1 MLILR
6 IKQAETALK
15 DKRLDEA
22 YELARAEDLR
32 THRDGQRL
40 IGDLVR
46 AFLVRGREH
55 LSDNRLSQAMADC
68 EKAERLGGNLPETA
82 DLRSQVTQALQSR
95 QQAERRKA
103 GLLAAARQQ
112 IRDGW
117 LSLGEQALEGI
128 DGSGVEPLQEEVEL
142 RRTRA
147 DKALARA
154 ELAMNR
160 QDWATAI
167 DSLREARQAHSG
179 NPRIGELMD
188 NAIALVAEQTGS
200 ALDQGR
206 LDTAHA
212 MLHRLDSLSSP
223 TLQIGELARFV
234 ADCHAAANC
243 LDRGQPRQA
252 AEILHRLSL
261 ARPTARWLADA
272 CRQAD
277 EAAASMESLR
287 RGPLGWM
294 TGTEPTAAGP
304 TTTMDKDQTE
314 ILAPARRP
322 DNLAT
327 GGAIPDRFMLHV
339 DTVGGFLVMRQ
350 PRITLGP
357 ISSSRH
363 PDLALLADAGLPV
376 ITIERQ
382 EEDYFLSSQS
392 PVRVNDVLVQR
403 KLLTNGDRILLGP
416 RCLLKFALPSAAST
430 SAVLHLSG
438 CRLPS
443 GDARRVI
450 LMDRSIVISPGSAG
464 HIRADRLTGPA
475 VLHIRD
481 GRLLVRSTA
490 EVKVND
496 QPIDDRIG
504 IPVGASASIGPLSLA
519 VAKAEARA

>member
-1 MLILR
+1 VLILR

-22 YELARAEDLR
+22 CELARAEDFK

-46 AFLVRGREH
+46 EFLARGREH
-55 LSDNRLSQAMADC
+55 LSGNRLNQALADC
-68 EKAERLGGNLPETA
+68 DKAERLGGNLPELA

-112 IRDGW
+112 IHDGW
-117 LSLGEQALEGI
+117 LSLGQQALEGVE
-128 DGSGVEPLQEEVEL
+128 GSGVEPLQEEAEL
-142 RRTRA
+142 RRAKA
-147 DKALARA
+147 DKALTRA
-154 ELAMNR
+154 EQALNR

-179 NPRIGELMD
+179 DPRIGDLMD
-188 NAIALVAEQTGS
+188 KAIALVAEQTGS
-200 ALDQGR
+200 AIDQGR
-206 LDTAHA
+206 LDAAQA
-212 MLHRLDSLSSP
+212 MLRRLESLTRP
-223 TLQIGELARFV
+223 TLQIGELGRFV
-234 ADCHAAANC
+234 ADCQTAASR
-243 LDRGQPRQA
+243 LDHGQPRQA

-261 ARPTARWLADA
+261 ARPTAGWLAEA

-277 EAAASMESLR
+277 EAATSMEGLR

-294 TGTEPTAAGP
+294 TGMEPVAAYPATA
-304 TTTMDKDQTE
+304 MNEDQTA
-314 ILAPARRP
+314 ILAPARHPENRAAG
-322 DNLAT
+322 N
-327 GGAIPDRFMLHV
+327 AIPDRFMLHV
-339 DTVGGFLVMRQ
+339 DAVGGFLVMRQ
-350 PRITLGP
+350 PRITIGP

-382 EEDYFLSSQS
+382 EEDYFLSSES
-392 PVRVNDVLVQR
+392 PVRVNDTLVQR

-416 RCLLKFALPSAAST
+416 RCLLKLTLPSAAST

-450 LMDRSIVISPGSAG
+450 LMDRSIVISPGSVG

-490 EVKVND
+490 EVRVND
-496 QPIDDRIG
+496 QPMDDRVG
-504 IPVGASASIGPLSLA
+504 IPVGASASIGPISLA